1 MAGLLAEAGI
11 DAVVHPLLKAEPT
24 EAPLPEDCFDH
35 VIFVSEHAVMLG
47 RKVVSML
54 ADRPQ
59 WYAIGPATEAAFAG
73 ICADLTATQG
83 VHFSASR
90 LFVPEQA
97 KSEGLL
103 QAPALQASVLQ
114 DQKVLLV
121 AGEDGREL
129 IASTLGERGAEV
141 STWLVYRRVATD
153 DSLEQIVQQA
163 ASVDLCVA
171 SSGFGL
177 ELLTRVWFDAGGGA
191 EMPVCVPSP
200 RIAAMARRLG
210 WTSPV
215 LCSGASAE
223 ATLRGLAD
231 AKLLDR

>member
-1 MAGLLAEAGI
+1 M
-11 DAVVHPLLKAEPT
+11 
-24 EAPLPEDCFDH
+24 
-35 VIFVSEHAVMLG
+35 
-47 RKVVSML
+47 
-54 ADRPQ
+54 
-59 WYAIGPATEAAFAG
+59 
-73 ICADLTATQG
+73 
-83 VHFSASR
+83 
-90 LFVPEQA
+90 
-97 KSEGLL
+97 
-103 QAPALQASVLQ
+103 LQ